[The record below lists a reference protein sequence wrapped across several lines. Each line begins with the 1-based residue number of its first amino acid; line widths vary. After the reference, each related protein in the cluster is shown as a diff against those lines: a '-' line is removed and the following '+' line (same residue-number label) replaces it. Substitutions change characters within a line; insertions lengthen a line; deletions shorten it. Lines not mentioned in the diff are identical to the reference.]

1 MTLTIPDVENWQP
14 EQLSAAGALAERMSQ
29 GLDTAVGKGADDTK
43 ALADAKQWSGSAG
56 DAASARMQT
65 EKIRASAVSA
75 ALLELKTAFTTQVQN
90 LTEARAKVLRL
101 RDDALNQTPPF
112 DVAPNGTVDAKTRI
126 DYLRSHAD
134 KADVE
139 GLVFEEALQAAS
151 RTWELTNALKTA
163 NDVANQAK
171 TQVEGAVG
179 KLDAAFAGLGEP
191 GSGVPTVPTTP
202 AATAPVAASGTPVAA
217 PSSHQSSQLTS
228 GHHNS
233 GTPGNHNS
241 GTPGNHNSGTPGI
254 SSDTPYHG
262 GPSSSAPT
270 GPMPTGE
277 VAQWIA
283 EAKQKLIAMGYD
295 PAEIDERAIALI
307 IEHESA
313 GNPYAENRWDSNWV
327 AGHPSKGLMQTID
340 STFDAYK
347 APGHDDIWNPVD
359 NIIAGV
365 RYSIDRYGSLGNVPG
380 VAAVNSGG
388 AYQGY

>member
-14 EQLSAAGALAERMSQ
+14 EQLSEAGALAERMSQ
-29 GLDTAVGKGADDTK
+29 GLDNAVGKGADDTK
-43 ALADAKQWSGSAG
+43 ALADTKQWSGSAG
-56 DAASARMQT
+56 DAANARMQT
-65 EKIRASAVSA
+65 EKTRASAVSA
-75 ALLELKTAFTTQVQN
+75 ALLELKTALTTQVQN
-90 LTEARAKVLRL
+90 LTEAKAKVLSL

-126 DYLRSHAD
+126 DYLRAHAD

-139 GLVFEEALQAAS
+139 GLVFQEALQAAS

-163 NDVANQAK
+163 EDVANRAE
-171 TQVEGAVG
+171 TQVDGAAG
-179 KLDAAFAGLGEP
+179 KLEAAFAGLGEP
-191 GSGVPTVPTTP
+191 SANVPAAPTAPAATTP
-202 AATAPVAASGTPVAA
+202 AATSGAPVSA
-217 PSSHQSSQLTS
+217 PSPDRSSQLMS
-228 GHHNS
+228 GHHDS
-233 GTPGNHNS
+233 GTSHGTSS
-241 GTPGNHNSGTPGI
+241 G
-254 SSDTPYHG
+254 TPYHG

-270 GPMPTGE
+270 GPLPSGD
-277 VAQWIA
+277 VARWIA

-295 PAEIDERAIALI
+295 PADIDERAIALI

-340 STFDAYK
+340 STFNAYK
-347 APGHDDIWNPVD
+347 APGHDDVWNPVD

>member
-14 EQLSAAGALAERMSQ
+14 EQLSAAGALAGRMSQ
-29 GLDTAVGKGADDTK
+29 GLDTAVAKGADDTK
-43 ALADAKQWSGSAG
+43 ALSDAKQWSGSAG
-56 DAASARMQT
+56 DAANARMQT
-65 EKIRASAVSA
+65 EKTRASAVSA
-75 ALLELKTAFTTQVQN
+75 ALLELQTALTALVQN
-90 LTEARAKVLRL
+90 LTDAKAKVLSL

-126 DYLRSHAD
+126 DYLRGHAD

-139 GLVFEEALQAAS
+139 GLVFQEALQAAS

-163 NDVANQAK
+163 EDVAGQAT

-179 KLDAAFAGLGEP
+179 KLEAAFAGLGEP
-191 GSGVPTVPTTP
+191 GANVPAAP
-202 AATAPVAASGTPVAA
+202 AATAPAAAPVAA
-217 PSSHQSSQLTS
+217 ASPDRSSQLMS
-228 GHHNS
+228 GHNNSHGTSS
-233 GTPGNHNS
+233 GT
-241 GTPGNHNSGTPGI
+241 T
-254 SSDTPYHG
+254 YQG

-270 GPMPTGE
+270 GPLPSGD
-277 VAQWIA
+277 VARWIA

-295 PAEIDERAIALI
+295 PAQIDERAIALI

-340 STFDAYK
+340 STFNAYK

-365 RYSIDRYGSLGNVPG
+365 RYSIDRYGSLGSVPG

>member
-1 MTLTIPDVENWQP
+1 MTLTVPDVENWQP

-29 GLDTAVGKGADDTK
+29 GLDNAVGKGADDTK
-43 ALADAKQWSGSAG
+43 ALADTKQWSGSAG
-56 DAASARMQT
+56 NAANARMQT
-65 EKIRASAVSA
+65 EKTRASAVSA
-75 ALLELKTAFTTQVQN
+75 ALLELKTALTTQVQN
-90 LTEARAKVLRL
+90 LTEAKAKVLSL

-126 DYLRSHAD
+126 DYLRAHAD

-139 GLVFEEALQAAS
+139 GLVFQEALQAAS

-163 NDVANQAK
+163 EDVANRAE
-171 TQVEGAVG
+171 TQVDGAAG
-179 KLDAAFAGLGEP
+179 KLEAAFAGLGEP
-191 GSGVPTVPTTP
+191 SANVPAAPTAP
-202 AATAPVAASGTPVAA
+202 AATAPAATSGAPVSA
-217 PSSHQSSQLTS
+217 PSPDRSSQLMS
-228 GHHNS
+228 GHNDS
-233 GTPGNHNS
+233 GTSHGTSS
-241 GTPGNHNSGTPGI
+241 G
-254 SSDTPYHG
+254 TPYHG

-270 GPMPTGE
+270 GPLPSGD
-277 VAQWIA
+277 VARWIA

-295 PAEIDERAIALI
+295 PADIDERAIALI

-340 STFDAYK
+340 STFNAYK
-347 APGHDDIWNPVD
+347 APGHDDVWNPVD

>member
-14 EQLSAAGALAERMSQ
+14 EQLSAAGALAGRMSE
-29 GLDTAVGKGADDTK
+29 GLDTAVAKGADDTK
-43 ALADAKQWSGSAG
+43 ALSDAKQWSGSAG
-56 DAASARMQT
+56 DAANARMQT
-65 EKIRASAVSA
+65 EKTRASAVSA
-75 ALLELKTAFTTQVQN
+75 ALLELQTALTALVQN
-90 LTEARAKVLRL
+90 LTDAKAKVLSL

-126 DYLRSHAD
+126 DYLRGHAD

-139 GLVFEEALQAAS
+139 GLVFQEALQAAT
-151 RTWELTNALKTA
+151 RTWELTNALKSA
-163 NDVANQAK
+163 QDVAGQVTAK
-171 TQVEGAVG
+171 VQGAVG
-179 KLDAAFAGLGEP
+179 KLETAFAGLGEP
-191 GSGVPTVPTTP
+191 GANVPPAAPAAP
-202 AATAPVAASGTPVAA
+202 AATAPAATSGAPVAA
-217 PSSHQSSQLTS
+217 ASPDRSSQLMS
-228 GHHNS
+228 GHNNSHGTSS
-233 GTPGNHNS
+233 GT
-241 GTPGNHNSGTPGI
+241 T
-254 SSDTPYHG
+254 YQG
-262 GPSSSAPT
+262 GPNSSAPT
-270 GPMPTGE
+270 GPLPSGD
-277 VAQWIA
+277 VARWIA

-295 PAEIDERAIALI
+295 PAQIDERAIALI

-365 RYSIDRYGSLGNVPG
+365 RYSIDRYGSLGSVPG

>member
-1 MTLTIPDVENWQP
+1 MTLSIPDVENWQP
-14 EQLSAAGALAERMSQ
+14 EQLTAAGALAERMSQ
-29 GLDTAVGKGADDTK
+29 GLDTAVGKGADDTR
-43 ALADAKQWSGSAG
+43 ALADAEQWSGSAG
-56 DAASARMQT
+56 DAANARMQT
-65 EKIRASAVSA
+65 EKTRASAVSA
-75 ALLELKTAFTTQVQN
+75 ALLELKTALTTQVQN
-90 LTEARAKVLRL
+90 LTEAKAKVLSL

-139 GLVFEEALQAAS
+139 GLVFQEALQAAS

-163 NDVANQAK
+163 DDVANQAK
-171 TQVEGAVG
+171 TQVESAAG
-179 KLDAAFAGLGEP
+179 KLEAAFAGLGEP
-191 GSGVPTVPTTP
+191 SANVPAAPTTP
-202 AATAPVAASGTPVAA
+202 AATAPAAASGTPVAA

-233 GTPGNHNS
+233 GSPH
-241 GTPGNHNSGTPGI
+241 GT
-254 SSDTPYHG
+254 SSSTPYHG
-262 GPSSSAPT
+262 GTSSSAPS
-270 GPMPTGE
+270 GPMPTGD

-295 PAEIDERAIALI
+295 PAQIDERAIALI

-340 STFDAYK
+340 STFNAYK
-347 APGHDDIWNPVD
+347 APGHDDVWNPVD